1 MSRLF
6 ARLNANKHFRHGVPF
21 FLFIGCG
28 AFALKEFRTVRYDA
42 NINTRANKF
51 LTAEEAFGDQAKNIN
66 LKPVRSLEAELELLR
81 EQVDIDSW
89 ENKRGPRPWENSRE
103 VQGGTAVR
111 VPRPAAALAG
121 RSEEP

>member
-1 MSRLF
+1 MVQVLRQVV
-6 ARLNANKHFRHGVPF
+6 RH
-21 FLFIGCG
+21 
-28 AFALKEFRTVRYDA
+28 R
-42 NINTRANKF
+42 
-51 LTAEEAFGDQAKNIN
+51 
-66 LKPVRSLEAELELLR
+66 R